1 MMRAF
6 VAVEV
11 NDKKVI
17 DSIAEIQSKLDIKAK
32 AVQPNNLHFT
42 LQFLGEISEDMA
54 EKIKVALRTI
64 DFSEFSVDFRG
75 IGAFPKMKF
84 PRVIWIGT
92 DTDGGNALIELAKK
106 VHVVLEPLG
115 FVLDKPFKS
124 HITIFR
130 IKNKVG
136 DISKELEKFSSYQ
149 FGSQRIS
156 SIKLKKSVL
165 TPQGPIYSDLEEIT
179 AKL

>member
-1 MMRAF
+1 MRVF

-11 NDKKVI
+11 NEKKVI
-17 DSIAEIQSKLDIKAK
+17 DSITQFQSKLDIKAK
-32 AVQPNNLHFT
+32 PVEPNNLHFT

-64 DFSEFSVDFRG
+64 NFSEFNVEFRG

-92 DTDGGNALIELAKK
+92 DTDGGNSLVSLAQK
-106 VHVVLEPLG
+106 VQVLLEPLG
-115 FVLDKPFKS
+115 FTLDKPFKS

-136 DISKELEKFSSYQ
+136 DISKELEKFSSYE
-149 FGSQRIS
+149 FGSQKIS
-156 SIKLKKSVL
+156 SIKLKKSIL
-165 TPQGPIYSDLEEIT
+165 TPEGPIYSDLEEVK

>member
-1 MMRAF
+1 MRVF

-11 NDKKVI
+11 NEKKVI
-17 DSIAEIQSKLDIKAK
+17 DSITQFQSKLDIKAK
-32 AVQPNNLHFT
+32 PVEPNNLHFT

-64 DFSEFSVDFRG
+64 NFSEFNVKFRG

-92 DTDGGNALIELAKK
+92 DTDGGNSLVSLAQK
-106 VHVVLEPLG
+106 VQVLLEPLG
-115 FVLDKPFKS
+115 FTLDKPFKS

-136 DISKELEKFSSYQ
+136 DISKELEKFSSYE
-149 FGSQRIS
+149 FGSQKIS
-156 SIKLKKSVL
+156 SIKLKKSTL
-165 TPQGPIYSDLEEIT
+165 TPEGPIYSDLEEVK